1 MSKRWL
7 AQRERGS
14 RWAYQF
20 MLWVALRM
28 GRRTAR
34 TLLYPICTYYVL
46 FSWKA
51 SRGIKTFLSRALSHR
66 VTLKDLF
73 LQYHAFASTLLDR
86 TFLLAG
92 RREEFVLKIQD
103 LDILLDRVDR
113 HQGCLLLGS
122 HLGSFDILRATGLA
136 TRNVPI
142 KVLMHQENAPILND
156 ILGKIDPSMLDS
168 IITVGEPE
176 TMLRAKECLDAGGLV
191 GMLGDRALKNEKVV
205 RCKFFGHTAQF
216 PTGPMLLA
224 SILKVPVVLFF
235 CLYRGG
241 DRYDIYFELFAET
254 VSIPRET
261 RAQGLQEWTERYVH
275 RLETYCRMAPNN
287 WFNFYDFWKTDQ

>member
-7 AQRERGS
+7 TQRERGS

-28 GRRTAR
+28 GRKTAR

-51 SRGIKTFLSRALSHR
+51 SRGIKTFLRRVLPRR

-73 LQYHAFASTLLDR
+73 LHYHAFASTLLDR
-86 TFLLAG
+86 IFLLAG
-92 RREEFVLKIQD
+92 RREEFGLNIRD

-113 HQGCLLLGS
+113 QQGCILLGS

-142 KVLMHQENAPILND
+142 KLLMHKENAPILND
-156 ILGKIDPSMLDS
+156 VLGKLDPSMLDS
-168 IITVGEPE
+168 IIPVGEPE
-176 TMLRAKECLDAGGLV
+176 TMLHAKECLDAGGLV
-191 GMLGDRALKNEKVV
+191 GMLGDRALKHEKSVL
-205 RCKFFGHTAQF
+205 CQFLGHTAQF
-216 PTGPMLLA
+216 PAGPMLLA

-241 DRYDIYFELFAET
+241 GRYDIHFELFAET
-254 VSIPRET
+254 VIIPREN

-275 RLETYCRMAPNN
+275 RLETYCKMAPSN
-287 WFNFYDFWKTDQ
+287 WFNFYDFWETDQ

>member
-7 AQRERGS
+7 AQQERGH

-28 GRRTAR
+28 GRNTAR

-51 SRGIKTFLSRALSHR
+51 SRGIKTFLGR
-66 VTLKDLF
+66 VLQRPVTVKDLF
-73 LQYHAFASTLLDR
+73 LHYHAFASTLLDR
-86 TFLLAG
+86 IFILAG
-92 RREEFVLKIQD
+92 QRDAFD
-103 LDILLDRVDR
+103 LDIRGLNILLDRVD
-113 HQGCLLLGS
+113 HQQGCILLGS

-142 KVLMHQENAPILND
+142 KLLMYQENAPILND
-156 ILGKIDPSMLDS
+156 VLGKLDPSMLDC
-168 IITVGEPE
+168 IIQVGEPD
-176 TMLRAKECLDAGGLV
+176 TMLRAKECLDAGGIV
-191 GMLGDRALKNEKVV
+191 GMLGDRSVQNEKVLP
-205 RCKFFGHTAQF
+205 CKFFGHTAQF
-216 PTGPMLLA
+216 PSGPMLLA

-241 DRYDIYFELFAET
+241 GRYDIHFELFAET
-254 VSIPRET
+254 VRIPRDN

-275 RLETYCRMAPNN
+275 RLETYCRLAPNN
-287 WFNFYDFWKTDQ
+287 WFNFYDFWETDQ

>member
-7 AQRERGS
+7 AQRERGH

-20 MLWVALRM
+20 ILWVALRL
-28 GRRTAR
+28 GRKPAR

-51 SRGIKTFLSRALSHR
+51 SRGIKIFLHRVLRRR

-73 LQYHAFASTLLDR
+73 FQYHAFASTLLDR
-86 TFLLAG
+86 TFLLAK
-92 RREEFVLKIQD
+92 RHEEFDLNIRD

-113 HQGCLLLGS
+113 QQGCLLLGS

-142 KVLMHQENAPILND
+142 KLLMHKENAPILNEV
-156 ILGKIDPSMLDS
+156 LGKIDPSMLDS

-191 GMLGDRALKNEKVV
+191 GMLGDRPLKHEKVV
-205 RCKFFGHTAQF
+205 ACEFFGQTALF
-216 PTGPMLLA
+216 PSGPMLLA

-235 CLYRGG
+235 CLYRGDG
-241 DRYDIYFELFAET
+241 KYDIYFELFSET
-254 VSIPRET
+254 VAISRAD
-261 RAQGLQEWTERYVH
+261 RAQGLQEWTQRYVH
-275 RLETYCRMAPNN
+275 RLETYCRLAPNN
-287 WFNFYDFWKTDQ
+287 WFNFYDFWETDQ

>member
-7 AQRERGS
+7 AQRERGH

-20 MLWVALRM
+20 MLWVALRL
-28 GRRTAR
+28 GRKTAR
-34 TLLYPICTYYVL
+34 TLLYPICTYYVW

-51 SRGIKTFLSRALSHR
+51 SRGIKTFLSRVLRRR

-86 TFLLAG
+86 TFLLAK
-92 RREEFVLKIQD
+92 RHEEFDLDIRD

-113 HQGCLLLGS
+113 QQGCLLLGS

-142 KVLMHQENAPILND
+142 KLLMHKDNAPILND
-156 ILGKIDPSMLDS
+156 VLGKLDPSMLDS
-168 IITVGEPE
+168 IIPVGEPE
-176 TMLRAKECLDAGGLV
+176 TMLHAKECLDAGGLV
-191 GMLGDRALKNEKVV
+191 GMLGDRALKHEKVV
-205 RCKFFGHTAQF
+205 PCQFLGHTAQF
-216 PTGPMLLA
+216 PAGPMLLA

-241 DRYDIYFELFAET
+241 GRYDINFELFAET
-254 VSIPRET
+254 VTIPRED
-261 RAQGLQEWTERYVH
+261 RAQGLQEWTQRYAH
-275 RLETYCRMAPNN
+275 RLEAYCQMAPNN
-287 WFNFYDFWKTDQ
+287 WFNFYDFWETEQ

>member
-7 AQRERGS
+7 TQRERGS

-20 MLWVALRM
+20 MLWISLRI
-28 GRRTAR
+28 GRKTAR

-46 FSWKA
+46 FSWRA
-51 SRGIKTFLSRALSHR
+51 SKGIKAFLRRVLQRR

-73 LQYHAFASTLLDR
+73 WQYHAFASTLLDR
-86 TFLLAG
+86 TFILAN
-92 RREEFVLKIQD
+92 RRDEFDLKIQD

-113 HQGCLLLGS
+113 KQGCLLLGS

-136 TRNVPI
+136 TRNAPI
-142 KVLMHQENAPILND
+142 KLLMHQENAPILND
-156 ILGKIDPSMLDS
+156 VLGKLDPSMLDC
-168 IITVGEPE
+168 IIPVGEPD

-191 GMLGDRALKNEKVV
+191 GMLGDRPLKHEKVV
-205 RCKFFGHTAQF
+205 LCNFLGQAAQF
-216 PTGPMLLA
+216 PSGPMLLA

-241 DRYDIYFELFAET
+241 GRYDIHFELFADI
-254 VSIPRET
+254 VKIPRED
-261 RAQGLQEWTERYVH
+261 RAQGLQEWTQRYAV
-275 RLETYCRMAPNN
+275 RLETYCKMAPNN
-287 WFNFYDFWKTDQ
+287 WFNFYDFWETDE

>member
-7 AQRERGS
+7 AQRERGH
-14 RWAYQF
+14 RWAYKF

-28 GRRTAR
+28 GRKTAR
-34 TLLYPICTYYVL
+34 ILLYPICTYYVL

-51 SRGIKTFLSRALSHR
+51 SRGINTFLSRVLPHR

-73 LQYHAFASTLLDR
+73 FHYHAFASTLLDR
-86 TFLLAG
+86 TFLLG
-92 RREEFVLKIQD
+92 KRQEEFDLNIRD
-103 LDILLDRVDR
+103 LDLLLDRVDR
-113 HQGCLLLGS
+113 GQGCLLLGS

-142 KVLMHQENAPILND
+142 KLLMHKENAPILND
-156 ILGKIDPSMLDS
+156 VLGKLDPSMVDC
-168 IITVGEPE
+168 IIPVGEPE

-191 GMLGDRALKNEKVV
+191 GMLGDRPLKDEKVV
-205 RCKFFGHTAQF
+205 LCQFFGHKAQF
-216 PTGPMLLA
+216 PSGPMLLA

-235 CLYRGG
+235 CLYRKDG
-241 DRYDIYFELFAET
+241 RYDIYFELFAET
-254 VSIPRET
+254 VSISREN
-261 RAQGLQEWTERYVH
+261 RAQGLQEWTQRYVD

-287 WFNFYDFWKTDQ
+287 WFNFYDFWETDL

>member
-7 AQRERGS
+7 AQRERGH

-20 MLWVALRM
+20 MLWVALRL
-28 GRRTAR
+28 GRKTAR

-51 SRGIKTFLSRALSHR
+51 SRGIKTFLSRVLRRR

-86 TFLLAG
+86 TFLLAK
-92 RREEFVLKIQD
+92 RREEFDLNIRD

-113 HQGCLLLGS
+113 QQGCLLLGS

-142 KVLMHQENAPILND
+142 KLLMHKDNAPILND
-156 ILGKIDPSMLDS
+156 VLGKLDPSMLDS

-191 GMLGDRALKNEKVV
+191 GMLGDRPLKHEKVV
-205 RCKFFGHTAQF
+205 PCQFFGHTAQF
-216 PTGPMLLA
+216 PSGPMLLA

-235 CLYRGG
+235 CLYRGDG
-241 DRYDIYFELFAET
+241 KYDIYFELFSET
-254 VSIPRET
+254 VAISRED
-261 RAQGLQEWTERYVH
+261 RAQGLQEWTQRYVH

-287 WFNFYDFWKTDQ
+287 WFNFYDFWETDL

>member
-1 MSKRWL
+1 MSSRWL
-7 AQRERGS
+7 AQRERGH
-14 RWAYQF
+14 RWAYEC
-20 MLWVALRM
+20 MLWVALRL
-28 GRRTAR
+28 GRKTAR
-34 TLLYPICTYYVL
+34 TLLYPICVYYVL

-51 SRGIKTFLSRALSHR
+51 SSGIKRFLGHVLQRR

-86 TFLLAG
+86 TFLLAK
-92 RREEFVLKIQD
+92 RREEFD
-103 LDILLDRVDR
+103 LNIHDLEILLDRVDR
-113 HQGCLLLGS
+113 KQGCILLGS

-142 KVLMHQENAPILND
+142 KLLMHQENAPILND
-156 ILGKIDPSMLDS
+156 VLGKLDSSMLDS
-168 IITVGEPE
+168 IIPVGKPE
-176 TMLRAKECLDAGGLV
+176 TMLQAKECLDAGGLI
-191 GMLGDRALKNEKVV
+191 GMLGDRALKHEKVV
-205 RCKFFGHTAQF
+205 PCQFLGHTAQF
-216 PTGPMLLA
+216 PAGPMLLA

-241 DRYDIYFELFAET
+241 ERYDIHFELFAET
-254 VSIPRET
+254 VTIPRED

-287 WFNFYDFWKTDQ
+287 WFNFYDFWEADQ